1 MRARRRRSRPSRLA
15 PSAFVVDTCTV
26 IGHLG
31 VNVADLAATKS
42 YYDELMPLLGFES
55 FIVDDDQFAYR
66 PQGSKPGTFIFFYPA
81 APDGA
86 AYSGE
91 ATGLQHL
98 AFMVP
103 TRSAVHE
110 VSTKVQELGSAIVFE
125 PQVFPQYP
133 QPYFACFWTDP
144 SGIMIEAVCH
154 HDRD

>member
-1 MRARRRRSRPSRLA
+1 MGAMLARLA
-15 PSAFVVDTCTV
+15 PVGCFGDTDRM

-31 VNVADLAATKS
+31 VNVADLATSKA
-42 YYDELMPLLGFES
+42 YYDQLMPLLAFES
-55 FIVDDDQFAYR
+55 FIVHDDQFAYR
-66 PQGSKPGTFIFFYPA
+66 PSGSKPGTFIFFYPA
-81 APDGA
+81 GPG
-86 AYSGE
+86 STEHSRE

-98 AFMVP
+98 AFIVP
-103 TRSAVHE
+103 TRTVVHD
-110 VSTKVQELGSAIVFE
+110 VAAKVVELGSTIVHE